1 MKRPVATALR
11 RRVGKE
17 FPAPCEGKN
26 GTGNGD
32 LAPLLQKR
40 GGRPTAS
47 IDLDMMA
54 WRESIPSPALM
65 DRHLSM
71 LSNAGKHA
79 CFRDGLRCG
88 GRITRKWIVGE
99 IVAG

>member
-1 MKRPVATALR
+1 
-11 RRVGKE
+11 
-17 FPAPCEGKN
+17 
-26 GTGNGD
+26 
-32 LAPLLQKR
+32 
-40 GGRPTAS
+40 
-47 IDLDMMA
+47 MMA

>member
-1 MKRPVATALR
+1 MRGQEWHGERRLSAVATEERNA
-11 RRVGKE
+11 
-17 FPAPCEGKN
+17 FP
-26 GTGNGD
+26 
-32 LAPLLQKR
+32 
-40 GGRPTAS
+40 AS